1 MLNVEKFQSEMVL
14 KIEVEK
20 VVHKWN
26 DDEGMGEFVNYFN
39 LDFIGENRFYIPLDN
54 ETDITIKDEVIK
66 FLEEN
71 CNYGKGSQYDI
82 INSTLMYNVLE
93 DEYCNVDTIN
103 DKEDLFLCDY
113 TISLSLNGISLD
125 EEDLQE
131 IF

>member
-26 DDEGMGEFVNYFN
+26 DDESMGEFVNYFN

-93 DEYCNVDTIN
+93 DEYCNVDIIN

>member
-1 MLNVEKFQSEMVL
+1 MLNVEKFQKQIVL
-14 KIEVEK
+14 SIEVDKIIHE
-20 VVHKWN
+20 WT

-39 LDFIGENRFYIPLDN
+39 LDFTGENRFYIPLDN

-71 CNYGKGSQYDI
+71 CNYGKGTKYDI
-82 INSTLMYNVLE
+82 INNTLMYNVLE
-93 DEYCNVDTIN
+93 DEDCNPIN
-103 DKEDLFLCDY
+103 SENTDLFLCDY
-113 TISLSLNGISLD
+113 TVSVLLNGIELE